1 MYAYSLRI
9 LLNSTISLLFRYYFV
24 TILLLFRYY
33 LLRYTGNMYCRL
45 EHIVVSQSVSQSVS
59 QLVVKYQLT
68 RLISSQSNTLEMF

>member
-45 EHIVVSQSVSQSVS
+45 EPIVVSQSVS
-59 QLVVKYQLT
+59 QLVVKYQLI